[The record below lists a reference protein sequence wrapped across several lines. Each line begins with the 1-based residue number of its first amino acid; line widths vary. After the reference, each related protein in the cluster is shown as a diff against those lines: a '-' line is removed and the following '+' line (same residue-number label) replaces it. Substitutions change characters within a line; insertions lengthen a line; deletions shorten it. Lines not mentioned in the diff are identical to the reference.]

1 MVSILGCAI
10 LSPPRVTPTVDV
22 TGIWQGSSLGAC
34 MARLPRC
41 GAMVLISL
49 SMFQNESKITGV
61 YRCATGNIICRNL
74 DTVGKIA
81 TGTISGARVSLRV
94 VLEDVSSCL
103 FEGTFS
109 EDTGSGSY
117 ICLQGGGTVERGSFR
132 IKRAA

>member
-1 MVSILGCAI
+1 
-10 LSPPRVTPTVDV
+10 
-22 TGIWQGSSLGAC
+22 

-49 SMFQNESKITGV
+49 SMFQNETKITGV
-61 YRCATGNIICRNL
+61 YRCATGNMMCRNL

-117 ICLQGGGTVERGSFR
+117 ICLQGAGIVERGSFR
-132 IKRAA
+132 VKRAA